1 MKYFNYV
8 GKDTRTRGDY
18 GNWIES
24 GKMPET
30 QKEAE
35 LVGCPLGSI
44 SVSDA
49 EFGQIFFNYSQD
61 WEAISLGVK

>member
-1 MKYFNYV
+1 MKTFNYV
-8 GKDTRTRGDY
+8 GENSRTRGDY

-44 SVSDA
+44 SVFDA
-49 EFGQIFFNYSQD
+49 EFGQIFFSPSAD
-61 WEAISLGVK
+61 WKEIN